1 MKRKTRSKGFVS
13 IHVRQINGLDKYN
26 GSTVYIDWYR
36 GSRSKHS
43 GHTKFALVR
52 EGIAIFDERI
62 EFSTTFFQ
70 DISGAYDEKLLALAV
85 VEATT
90 SKKSAVLLK
99 AKVNLMNYLPTD
111 LTGTLSVG
119 IPLGSGGSGALMDA
133 VVDSRLFEGGLDGD
147 DDFSVTVDSVST
159 TALDASSAND
169 VTAGG
174 GGGGGVPYV
183 SVSESQALIDSLRKE
198 INLLKSDNQAQ
209 KQALAELEI
218 AYEKLKD
225 DVSAQAQSS
234 SASSGS
240 AHPRSSGSSS
250 SLTLAKAA
258 GGSSAAAEAH
268 VLRSQK
274 KTTTH
279 KRRMTVAPGGGSG
292 LAASAEVIT
301 TTAGGGPHKSRHG
314 STSAGKRGGRLSV
327 TVGGAPG
334 SLASLLSTAAGAGAD
349 GATEVEERE
358 FAFVS
363 SEIFGCPMKVVG
375 GVPVTAQTL
384 LDRLQET
391 NALGGSAEAK
401 ERLAQVREALHGALA
416 AAAGNV
422 RRMAYWL
429 AVGAHAVRLAAGI
442 LADDKIPKDERAL
455 QHETAMGLFEDLA
468 GKAYQAVVAYVVEK
482 IRPNFA
488 HTILDTQQN
497 GEMMASFPGTPPR
510 PRGNGG
516 GYNGGNGGFNGG
528 NGGGVPQGLKKGGP
542 SINLVDELFAVPFSG
557 MVGAMT
563 ESGVPQKALLQVV
576 EHLCRALC
584 AETFNRIVDG
594 GKAMCSVQMG
604 FQVKLQLSKI
614 RDVLYGL
621 NIREAYTA
629 FAPLEEA
636 AILMITDASMFVDV
650 GILKDMCPSLS
661 LAQARA
667 ILTLLPKAPQ
677 TFLFRTRTM
686 VSKDDSTRIPDPP
699 VASSVIVD

>member
-43 GHTKFALVR
+43 GHTKFSLVR

-70 DISGAYDEKLLALAV
+70 DISGAYDEKLLALAI

-99 AKVNLMNYLPTD
+99 AKVNLMDYLPPD

-119 IPLGSGGSGALMDA
+119 IPIGTGGSGALMDA

-159 TALDASSAND
+159 TVLDASEAD
-169 VTAGG
+169 GG
-174 GGGGGVPYV
+174 DGGGVPYV

-209 KQALAELEI
+209 KQVIAELEI

-225 DVSAQAQSS
+225 EVSAQGLPSSGTTPPPATSPSS
-234 SASSGS
+234 ST
-240 AHPRSSGSSS
+240 SSS
-250 SLTLAKAA
+250 S
-258 GGSSAAAEAH
+258 SSH

-279 KRRMTVAPGGGSG
+279 KKRMTMAPGVG
-292 LAASAEVIT
+292 LSASASPAV
-301 TTAGGGPHKSRHG
+301 GGGGGGGPSTPHKSRHG
-314 STSAGKRGGRLSV
+314 STSAGKRAGRFSV
-327 TVGGAPG
+327 STGGGAGAGGGGGG

-349 GATEVEERE
+349 GAAEVEERE

-363 SEIFGCPMKVVG
+363 SEVFGCPMKVVA

-391 NALGGSAEAK
+391 NALGGGAEAR
-401 ERLAQVREALHGALA
+401 ERLARAREALGGALA

-422 RRMAYWL
+422 RRLAYWL
-429 AVGAHAVRLAAGI
+429 AVAAHAIRLARGI
-442 LADDKIPKDERAL
+442 LADDKIIKEERAL
-455 QHETAMGLFEDLA
+455 QHETATALFEGLA
-468 GKAYQAVVAYVVEK
+468 AKAYASVVALVVDK
-482 IRPNFA
+482 IRPNFV
-488 HTILDTQQN
+488 HTIFDAQQN
-497 GEMMASFPGTPPR
+497 NEMVASFPGTTSNNSKAR
-510 PRGNGG
+510 NAGNGG
-516 GYNGGNGGFNGG
+516 S
-528 NGGGVPQGLKKGGP
+528 QGLRKGGP
-542 SINLVDELFAVPFSG
+542 SINLMDELFAIPFSG
-557 MVGAMT
+557 MVASMT
-563 ESGVPQKALLQVV
+563 ESGVPQKVLLQVV
-576 EHLCRALC
+576 EHLCRTLC
-584 AETFNRIVDG
+584 VAAFNHIVDG
-594 GKAMCSVQMG
+594 GRALCSVQMG

-621 NIREAYTA
+621 NLREAYGA

-650 GILKDMCPSLS
+650 GILQDMCPSLS

-667 ILTLLPKAPQ
+667 VLTLLPKAPQ

-686 VSKDDSTRIPDPP
+686 VSKDDSARMADPV
-699 VASSVIVD
+699 VASSVTVD